1 MRRSRP
7 IARRPTAR
15 RSKHI
20 ARSFRRCCASARTR
34 ATLSS
39 ANCRPAP
46 SAFPTT
52 TTRRLSRRSS
62 RPRKEKRMS
71 EGWTDA
77 CAAED
82 VDEEDVIRFDSGGR
96 TFAIYR
102 TDDDRYYATDGLC
115 THEQVHL
122 SGGLVMGKIIECPKH
137 NGRFDF
143 TTGQAKGA
151 PVCVDL
157 KTYPVKVEAGRV
169 LIKID

>member
-1 MRRSRP
+1 MP
-7 IARRPTAR
+7 Q
-15 RSKHI
+15 
-20 ARSFRRCCASARTR
+20 
-34 ATLSS
+34 
-39 ANCRPAP
+39 
-46 SAFPTT
+46 
-52 TTRRLSRRSS
+52 
-62 RPRKEKRMS
+62 
-71 EGWTDA
+71 GWTDA

-82 VDEEDVIRFDSGGR
+82 VEEEDVIRFDCGGR

-122 SGGLVMGKIIECPKH
+122 SDGLVMGAIVECPKH

-157 KTYPVKVEAGRV
+157 KTYPVRVEAGRV
-169 LIKID
+169 LIKVD